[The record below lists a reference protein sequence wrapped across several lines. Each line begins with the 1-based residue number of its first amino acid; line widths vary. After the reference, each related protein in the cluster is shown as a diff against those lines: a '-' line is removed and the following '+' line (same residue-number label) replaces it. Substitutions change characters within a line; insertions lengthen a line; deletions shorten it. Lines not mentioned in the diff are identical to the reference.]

1 MYYHIIFDYLTQSKV
16 LLSIAYVAIII
27 CLRWLIVFILKRKP
41 TNEDHFPKR
50 LINSANKIATFTI
63 TLGIILI
70 WLSELRFLALSVAAF
85 VVALVMATR
94 EYIQCLLGAV
104 YIATTRAF
112 SIGDWIKVGDHYGEV
127 VRSDWLSTALLEIEV
142 SNKSYEYTGETLILP
157 NNKFLISSV
166 TNLNFIKRYVAHSF
180 IITREPESVNFVQ
193 LKEAILL
200 KANEYC
206 LPFKD
211 VAERYNNLLQH
222 RLGISIFGPE
232 ASVRLS
238 TSELGKNQITI
249 TIFCPTHEALNIEQ
263 KLIDDFMLLW
273 YQIVESTKTKS

>member
-1 MYYHIIFDYLTQSKV
+1 M
-16 LLSIAYVAIII
+16 
-27 CLRWLIVFILKRKP
+27 KRKP